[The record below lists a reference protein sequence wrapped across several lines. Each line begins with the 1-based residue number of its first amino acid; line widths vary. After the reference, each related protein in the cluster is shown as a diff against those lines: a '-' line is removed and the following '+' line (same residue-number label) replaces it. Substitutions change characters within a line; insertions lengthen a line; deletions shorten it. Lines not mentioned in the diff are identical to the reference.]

1 MNRRIESRRDLIAWA
16 FYDWANSAYA
26 AVVQTFVF
34 AAYFTQRVAAD
45 QTTGTA
51 QWGQMLTI
59 TGAII
64 AVSGPV
70 LGAIADQR
78 GGRKSWIAG
87 FTAVCV
93 AATALLWFVKPSHA
107 YLWPALV
114 LVGIGTIGSEYAN
127 IFYNAMLPS
136 LASRERVGRWSG
148 WAWSLGYFGG
158 LACLVFVLLAFVQ
171 PEEPWLGFDKGAAAE
186 HVRATFVFTA
196 VWYLVFSMPL
206 LLITR
211 DPLRTGKGFRQA
223 VHDGLTQLRD
233 SVAQIRRYAN
243 IVRFLIARMI
253 YIDGLATV
261 FAFGGIYAAGT
272 FGMTEHEVLL
282 FGIALNALAGVGAFA
297 LASVDDRIGSKRTIM
312 LSLLGLVVTGSLILL
327 VHSKT
332 LFWTFGLCL
341 GVFVG
346 PVQASSRSFL
356 ARAAPESLTNQMFG
370 LYALSGKVTA
380 FLGPFLVG
388 WGTYLSGSQRVGMA
402 AVILFF
408 VCGFVLFI
416 KVEERS
422 SDHEVEEADHRTTGP
437 ETQRP

>member
-1 MNRRIESRRDLIAWA
+1 MDQRSENRHHLIAWA
-16 FYDWANSAYA
+16 FYDWANSAYG

-34 AAYFTQRVAAD
+34 AAYFTQRVAVD
-45 QTTGTA
+45 ETTGTA
-51 QWGQMLTI
+51 QWGQMLAT
-59 TGAII
+59 TGVII

-78 GGRKSWIAG
+78 GGRKTWIAG

-93 AATALLWFVKPSHA
+93 IATAALWFVKPSHA
-107 YLWPALV
+107 YLWLALV
-114 LVGIGTIGSEYAN
+114 LVGFGTVGGEYAM

-136 LASRERVGRWSG
+136 LAPRERLGRWSG

-158 LACLVFVLLAFVQ
+158 LVCLVVVLLAFIQ
-171 PEEPWLGFDKGAAAE
+171 PVEPWLPFARGSEAA

-196 VWYLVFSMPL
+196 GWYLLFSLPL
-206 LLITR
+206 LLVTP
-211 DPLRTGKGFRQA
+211 DPLRTGKGFREA
-223 VHDGLTQLRD
+223 VRDGLRQLRD
-233 SVAQIRRYAN
+233 SLAQIRRYAN

-272 FGMTEHEVLL
+272 FGMSEHEVLL
-282 FGIALNALAGVGAFA
+282 FGIALNALAGLGALVFA
-297 LASVDDRIGSKRTIM
+297 WVDDWIGSKRTIM
-312 LSLLGLVVTGSLILL
+312 LSLVGLIVSGSLILAVESL
-327 VHSKT
+327 V

-346 PVQASSRSFL
+346 PVQAASRSYL
-356 ARAAPESLTNQMFG
+356 ARVAPESLTNQMFG

-388 WGTYLSGSQRVGMA
+388 WGTYVSGSQRIGM
-402 AVILFF
+402 VTIVLFF
-408 VCGFVLFI
+408 ICGLVLFI
-416 KVEERS
+416 KVKDE
-422 SDHEVEEADHRTTGP
+422 
-437 ETQRP
+437 